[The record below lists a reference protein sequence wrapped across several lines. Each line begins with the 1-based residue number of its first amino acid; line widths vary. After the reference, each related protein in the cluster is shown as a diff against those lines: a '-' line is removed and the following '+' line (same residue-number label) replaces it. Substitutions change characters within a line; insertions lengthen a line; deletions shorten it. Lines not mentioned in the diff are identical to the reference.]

1 MKNRMLFAPLAS
13 ALLLLGSCNA
23 DNKPV
28 ETTTEDNTA
37 SGDTAVVMTNAD
49 PEAMYRARGRRI
61 ADRVYTDLKVQDT
74 AVRSRLATTYYSRAK
89 RYGEL
94 QTQYQADTTGQ
105 YQAMR
110 QAEMEYEK
118 QVQTVL
124 TDPEMYKA
132 YEAHRTD
139 YADQKYM
146 DTDMSS
152 DAGSMSSDA
161 SMNDGAASGSASASD
176 AGMASGKME
185 GDNMSGD
192 KAKVKLKG
200 EDGSKIKMKKGD
212 VKVKDADGTKTK
224 MNGD

>member
-1 MKNRMLFAPLAS
+1 MKNRMLFAPLAG
-13 ALLLLGSCNA
+13 ALLLLGACNA

-28 ETTTEDNTA
+28 ETTAEDNTA
-37 SGDTAVVMTNAD
+37 SGDTAVVITNAD
-49 PEAMYRARGRRI
+49 PESMYRARGRRI

-94 QTQYQADTTGQ
+94 QTQYQADTAGQ

-132 YEAHRTD
+132 YESHRTD

-146 DTDMSS
+146 DESMSTAD

-161 SMNDGAASGSASASD
+161 SMNDGSASSMSTSTSD
-176 AGMASGKME
+176 ADMASGKME
-185 GDNMSGD
+185 GD
-192 KAKVKLKG
+192 KAKVKIKG